1 MKNDYEKRFLNI
13 EYTNSNSLEDDTDF
27 DIRVEMAKELQEMGL
42 QVKSIERIL
51 SIRLPSDQS
60 QDLSRGVE

>member
-13 EYTNSNSLEDDTDF
+13 EYTNSNSLEDNTDF

-42 QVKSIERIL
+42 KTQSIERIL
-51 SIRLPSDQS
+51 SIRLTSDQS
-60 QDLSRGVE
+60 QDLSRG